1 MFASVLSAVI
11 LGLDVCPVQVEADVS
26 DGLPGFIM
34 VGFPSVQVREAQDRV
49 RTAMHNSGFRLPPK
63 KVTVNLT
70 PADIRKEG
78 AGFDLPVAAAILAAS
93 GLLPAKELESIMI
106 YGELGLDG
114 EIHPAAGILPR
125 LLKAREL
132 KCRFCIIPR
141 QNMAEALLV
150 PDVRVCGVTSLTE
163 MAACILD
170 PETFIRNQP
179 QPSPFP
185 PESASSAADGGDTA
199 STLQGSP
206 DERQADF
213 SDIHGQT
220 RARRA
225 AEIAAAGFHNLLM
238 IGPPGSGKTMIA
250 RRISTILPALTF
262 DEQLELTK
270 IYSIAGLLTEKMP
283 LVKERPFRAPHHTCS
298 PVSLAGGGRIPR
310 PGEITLAHLGV
321 LFLDEM
327 PEFGRHSLEVLRQP
341 LEDRS
346 ILISRVGGSC
356 TFPADFMLIAAM
368 NPCPCGFYPDL
379 SRCRCT
385 PGAVS
390 NYLNKISQPLLDRMD
405 LCTEVGQISLEQIRS
420 AQPGE
425 SSAVI
430 RARVCRARQIQKE
443 RYINESFCCNGQLR
457 GRLVEKYCR
466 ADPAAQELLDKAYE
480 KLSFSARSYHR
491 ILKTG
496 RTIADL
502 DESEQ
507 IRKEHMAEALTYRAF
522 DKRYWE

>member
-1 MFASVLSAVI
+1 MFASVLSSVI
-11 LGLDVCPVQVEADVS
+11 VGLDVCPVQVEADVS

-34 VGFPSVQVREAQDRV
+34 VGFPSVQVKEAQDRV

-78 AGFDLPVAAAILAAS
+78 AGFDLPVAAAILAA
-93 GLLPAKELESIMI
+93 GHFLPAEGLSQIMI

-114 EIHPAAGILPR
+114 EIHAATGILPR

-132 KCRFCIIPR
+132 GCSFCIIPR

-150 PDVRVCGVTSLTE
+150 PDIRVCGVSSLSE
-163 MAACILD
+163 MAACIFD
-170 PETFIRNQP
+170 PEQYFSSQTV
-179 QPSPFP
+179 
-185 PESASSAADGGDTA
+185 PESMPAAGLSND
-199 STLQGSP
+199 SP
-206 DERQADF
+206 VDF

-250 RRISTILPALTF
+250 RRISTILPQLTF
-262 DEQLELTK
+262 EEQLELTK
-270 IYSIAGLLTEKMP
+270 IYSIAGLLSEKMP
-283 LVKERPFRAPHHTCS
+283 LVNERPFRAPHHTCS
-298 PVSLAGGGRIPR
+298 PVSLAGGGRIPK
-310 PGEITLAHLGV
+310 PGEVTLAHLGV

-346 ILISRVGGSC
+346 ILISRVGASC
-356 TFPADFMLIAAM
+356 MFPADFMLIAAM

-385 PGAVS
+385 HGAVS
-390 NYLNKISQPLLDRMD
+390 HYLGKISQPLLDRMD
-405 LCTEVGQISLEQIRS
+405 LCTEVGQISLGQMRS
-420 AQPGE
+420 TKPGE
-425 SSAVI
+425 SSAEI
-430 RARVCRARQIQKE
+430 RARVCAARQIQQE
-443 RYINESFCCNGQLR
+443 RYAHEEFRCNGQLR

-466 ADPAAQELLDKAYE
+466 TDDEAQALLDKAYE
-480 KLSFSARSYHR
+480 TLSFSARSYHR
-491 ILKTG
+491 ILKAA

-502 DESEQ
+502 EASEL
-507 IRKEHMAEALTYRAF
+507 IHKEHMAEALTYRAF